1 MSSNYLGVDEKDVH
15 VVEDTV
21 HIVKNQCPTRQKKCL
36 EAWTYLYFPTEPD
49 VMSIC
54 NHKFNNDVGVWVG
67 SEPEAEKY
75 FLL

>member
-15 VVEDTV
+15 VVEDDS
-21 HIVKNQCPTRQKKCL
+21 PYRQKSMSNSSKKCL